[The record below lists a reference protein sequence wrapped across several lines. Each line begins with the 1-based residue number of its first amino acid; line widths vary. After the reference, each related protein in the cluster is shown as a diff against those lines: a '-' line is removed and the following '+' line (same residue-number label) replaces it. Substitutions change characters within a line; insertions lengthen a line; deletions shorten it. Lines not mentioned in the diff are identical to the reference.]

1 MIVKI
6 KFICNVRVHHL
17 EILDLDMDV
26 NLQVLE
32 GHYLAKTLA
41 VEVEHYV
48 DPESRHLNSFMKRQ
62 ILLIQL
68 LPVFEGNNCRRAPC
82 TTTVWSLQLHTTLVN
97 GWQLLISIT

>member
-6 KFICNVRVHHL
+6 KFICNIRVHHL

-48 DPESRHLNSFMKRQ
+48 DPESRHLNSFNEETNMF
-62 ILLIQL
+62 IQSL
-68 LPVFEGNNCRRAPC
+68 SAFGGNNCRRAPC
-82 TTTVWSLQLHTTLVN
+82 TTTVWSLQLHTTLVD
-97 GWQLLISIT
+97 GWQLLIGIT

>member
-1 MIVKI
+1 M
-6 KFICNVRVHHL
+6 

-41 VEVEHYV
+41 VEVEHNI
-48 DPESRHLNSFMKRQ
+48 DPECRHLNSFNEETNMF
-62 ILLIQL
+62 IQL
-68 LPVFEGNNCRRAPC
+68 LPVFEGNNCRRARC

>member
-6 KFICNVRVHHL
+6 KFICNIRVHHL

-41 VEVEHYV
+41 VEVEHNI
-48 DPESRHLNSFMKRQ
+48 DPECRHFKF
-62 ILLIQL
+62 IQ
-68 LPVFEGNNCRRAPC
+68 
-82 TTTVWSLQLHTTLVN
+82 
-97 GWQLLISIT
+97 